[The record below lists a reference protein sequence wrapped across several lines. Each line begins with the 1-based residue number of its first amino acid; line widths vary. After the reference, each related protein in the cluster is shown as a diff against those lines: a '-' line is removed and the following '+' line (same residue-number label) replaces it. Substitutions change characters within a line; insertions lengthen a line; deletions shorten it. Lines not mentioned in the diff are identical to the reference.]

1 MKAKR
6 PYRKSLRPQKRRGV
20 PVGDERWGELF
31 DFLDSRD
38 FTMEDMIA
46 CACTTLTR
54 YGHGLY
60 DTKVQ
65 IKDYVFDVRI
75 LKHKVDL

>member
-6 PYRKSLRPQKRRGV
+6 QYRKSLRPQKKRGV
-20 PVGDERWGELF
+20 PVDDERWGELF
-31 DFLDSRD
+31 KFLDERD

-46 CACTTLTR
+46 CACATLTR
-54 YGHGLY
+54 YNQGIY
-60 DTKVQ
+60 DSQVQ
-65 IKDYVFDVRI
+65 IKDYFFEVKI